1 MLEAHGSVGVLDEVL
16 ICARWA
22 PLTCLPA
29 SEIKYLFL
37 LYLFLSVVVF
47 CVKFVNN
54 GVQIEAALIEE
65 IAASFLHS
73 IN

>member
-22 PLTCLPA
+22 LPTCLPA

-37 LYLFLSVVVF
+37 LYLFLPMVVF

-54 GVQIEAALIEE
+54 GVQIEAALIKG
-65 IAASFLHS
+65 IAALFLHS